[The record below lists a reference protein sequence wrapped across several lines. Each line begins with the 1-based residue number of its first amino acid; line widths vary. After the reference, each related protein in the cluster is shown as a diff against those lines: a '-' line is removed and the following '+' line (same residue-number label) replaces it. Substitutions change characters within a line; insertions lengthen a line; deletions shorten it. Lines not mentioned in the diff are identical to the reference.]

1 MLLFF
6 LVCHVALF
14 LITNPVLERIKESHG
29 LLITFIGLIAVF
41 LGLLVLWTMTTSMKI
56 LIEKINSHNKEGES
70 RLSAET
76 AAGDIPEKFEGYE
89 IVAAITVAL
98 HLELEEEPSKLTL
111 RHMEQDMSPWVVASR
126 PATMRHT

>member
-1 MLLFF
+1 MLLFLPVFHLLLIF
-6 LVCHVALF
+6 L
-14 LITNPVLERIKESHG
+14 TNPALERIKESHG

-41 LGLLVLWTMTTSMKI
+41 LGLLVLWTITTSMRI
-56 LIEKINSHNKEGES
+56 LIEKLDSRKQASEL
-70 RLSAET
+70 RLSPET
-76 AAGDIPEKFEGYE
+76 ASGEIPERLEENE
-89 IVAAITVAL
+89 IIAAITVAL

>member
-1 MLLFF
+1 MLLFLPVFHLLLIF
-6 LVCHVALF
+6 L
-14 LITNPVLERIKESHG
+14 TNPALDRIKESHG

-41 LGLLVLWTMTTSMKI
+41 LGLLVLWTITTSMRI
-56 LIEKINSHNKEGES
+56 LIEKLDSRKQASEL
-70 RLSAET
+70 RLSPET
-76 AAGDIPEKFEGYE
+76 ASGEIPERLEENE
-89 IVAAITVAL
+89 IIAAITVAL